1 MSSLENKKLAWL
13 GTNLFMVLSMVII
26 GGITRLTDSGLS
38 MTTWNLI
45 KGVIPPLNQ
54 EEWINVFNLYKNY
67 PEYNLKN
74 FSMTLD
80 EFKKIFFWEYI
91 HRIWGRLIGF
101 TFFIP
106 LFYFWLKGYFNKN
119 EKKLI
124 LLITLL
130 GFFQAFMGWY
140 MVESGLIDQPD
151 VSHFRLSVHLI
162 TAFIIYSLLL
172 YYFWNIHLEKKKV
185 DYGINSYN
193 TNLHK
198 KNFIISLLL
207 LLTTVLAGALVSG
220 TEAGLSYNN
229 FPYMGDGFLPPI
241 LISEEPT
248 NLKNLFNDQGF
259 LQFLHRLVATITLLY
274 LLHTI
279 LKANKDRFFNNFR
292 QLFYFLFFMIVFQ
305 YTLGVIILILYVPI
319 LLGLMHQIGAL
330 LILSLLIISLCEAKK
345 MGLNAPSKNSKSF
358 N

>member
-1 MSSLENKKLAWL
+1 MIKTIENKKLTWL
-13 GTNLFMVLSMVII
+13 GINLFMVLSMVII

-45 KGVIPPLNQ
+45 KGVVPPLNQ

-74 FSMTLD
+74 LSMTLG
-80 EFKKIFFWEYI
+80 EFKKIFFWEYF
-91 HRIWGRLIGF
+91 HRVWGRLIGL

-106 LFYFWLKGYFNKN
+106 LLYFWLKKYFNKN

-124 LLITLL
+124 LIITSL

-140 MVESGLIDQPD
+140 MVESGLLDQPD

-172 YYFWNIHLEKKKV
+172 YYFWNIRLSRGKV
-185 DYGINSYN
+185 VNNMSPCK
-193 TNLHK
+193 TKLHK
-198 KNFIISLLL
+198 NNFLISLLL
-207 LLTTVLAGALVSG
+207 LFSTVLAGALVSG

-241 LISEEPT
+241 LTSGETT
-248 NLKNLFNDQGF
+248 NLKSLLYDQGF
-259 LQFLHRLVATITLLY
+259 LQFLHRLVATITLLF

-279 LKANKDRFFNNFR
+279 FKANKDHFFNNFR
-292 QLFYFLFFMIVFQ
+292 QLFYFLFFMIIFQ
-305 YTLGVIILILYVPI
+305 YTLGIVILKLYVPI

-330 LILSLLIISLCEAKK
+330 LILSFIVISLCEAKK
-345 MGLNAPSKNSKSF
+345 MGLNAPSKT
-358 N
+358 

>member
-1 MSSLENKKLAWL
+1 MIKTIENKKLTWL
-13 GTNLFMVLSMVII
+13 GINLFMVLSMVII

-74 FSMTLD
+74 FSMTLE

-91 HRIWGRLIGF
+91 HRIWGRLIGL

-124 LLITLL
+124 LIITSL

-140 MVESGLIDQPD
+140 MVESGLLDQPD

-172 YYFWNIHLEKKKV
+172 YYFWNIRLSRGKV
-185 DYGINSYN
+185 VNNMSPCK
-193 TNLHK
+193 TRLHK
-198 KNFIISLLL
+198 NNFLISLLL
-207 LLTTVLAGALVSG
+207 LFSTVLAGALVSG

-241 LISEEPT
+241 LTSGETT
-248 NLKNLFNDQGF
+248 NLKSLFYDQGF
-259 LQFLHRLVATITLLY
+259 LQFLHRFVATVTLLY

-279 LKANKDRFFNNFR
+279 FKANKDHFFNNFR
-292 QLFYFLFFMIVFQ
+292 QLFYFLFFMIIFQ
-305 YTLGVIILILYVPI
+305 YTLGIVILKLYVPI
-319 LLGLMHQIGAL
+319 LLGLMHQIGAI
-330 LILSLLIISLCEAKK
+330 LILSLLVISFCEAKK
-345 MGLNAPSKNSKSF
+345 MGRNAPSKN
-358 N
+358 

>member
-1 MSSLENKKLAWL
+1 MNFSFENKKLLWL

-38 MTTWNLI
+38 MTTWDLI

-54 EEWINVFNLYKNY
+54 EEWIDTFNMYKNY
-67 PEYNLKN
+67 PEFNFKN
-74 FSMTLD
+74 SLMTLE
-80 EFKKIFFWEYI
+80 EFKKIFFWEYF
-91 HRIWGRLIGF
+91 HRVWGRLIGL

-106 LFYFWLKGYFNKN
+106 LLYFWIKGHFNKS
-119 EKKLI
+119 EKI
-124 LLITLL
+124 LVILITFL

-140 MVESGLIDQPD
+140 MVKSGLIDQPD

-172 YYFWNIHLEKKKV
+172 YYFWNLHLGKRKMGNDIVARK
-185 DYGINSYN
+185 

-198 KNFIISLLL
+198 KNFFISLLL
-207 LLTTVLAGALVSG
+207 LFTTVVAGALVSG
-220 TEAGLSYNN
+220 TDAGLSYNN

-241 LISEEPT
+241 LLSGET
-248 NLKNLFNDQGF
+248 TDLKILFNDQGF
-259 LQFLHRLVATITLLY
+259 LQFLHRLVATLTLLY

-279 LKANKDRFFNNFR
+279 FKANKDHFFDSFR
-292 QLFYFLFFMIVFQ
+292 QLFYFLFFMIIFQ
-305 YTLGVIILILYVPI
+305 YTLGIIILKLYVPI

-330 LILSLLIISLCEAKK
+330 LILTLLVISICEAKK
-345 MGLNAPSKNSKSF
+345 MGQKFAPQKT
-358 N
+358 

>member
-1 MSSLENKKLAWL
+1 MIKSIENKKLVWL

-45 KGVIPPLNQ
+45 KGIIPPLNQ

-67 PEYNLKN
+67 PEYNFKN
-74 FSMTLD
+74 LSMTLE
-80 EFKKIFFWEYI
+80 EFKKIFFWEYF
-91 HRIWGRLIGF
+91 HRVWGRLIGL

-106 LFYFWLKGYFNKN
+106 LFYFWLKGYFNKS
-119 EKKLI
+119 EKKHI
-124 LLITLL
+124 FLITFL

-172 YYFWNIHLEKKKV
+172 YYFWNIHLGKIKV
-185 DYGINSYN
+185 VYDISACK

-198 KNFIISLLL
+198 KNFFISLLL

-241 LISEEPT
+241 LTSVETT
-248 NLKNLFNDQGF
+248 NLKILFHDQGF

-274 LLHTI
+274 LLYTI
-279 LKANKDRFFNNFR
+279 FKANKDHFFQSFR

-305 YTLGVIILILYVPI
+305 YTLGIIILKLYVPI

-330 LILSLLIISLCEAKK
+330 LILSLLVISLCEAKK
-345 MGLNAPSKNSKSF
+345 KERKLAPSKN
-358 N
+358 

>member
-1 MSSLENKKLAWL
+1 MIKTIENKKLTWL
-13 GTNLFMVLSMVII
+13 GINLFMVLSMVII

-45 KGVIPPLNQ
+45 KGVVPPLNQ

-74 FSMTLD
+74 LSMTLG
-80 EFKKIFFWEYI
+80 EFKKIFFWEYF
-91 HRIWGRLIGF
+91 HRVWGRLIGL

-106 LFYFWLKGYFNKN
+106 LLYFWLKKYFNKN

-124 LLITLL
+124 LIITSL

-140 MVESGLIDQPD
+140 MVESGLLDQPD

-172 YYFWNIHLEKKKV
+172 YYFWNIRLSRGKV
-185 DYGINSYN
+185 VNNMSPC
-193 TNLHK
+193 TTKLHK
-198 KNFIISLLL
+198 NNFLISLLL
-207 LLTTVLAGALVSG
+207 LFSTVLAGALVSG

-229 FPYMGDGFLPPI
+229 FPYMGDGFLPPV
-241 LISEEPT
+241 LTSGETT
-248 NLKNLFNDQGF
+248 NLKSLFYDQGF
-259 LQFLHRLVATITLLY
+259 LQFLHRLVATITLLF

-279 LKANKDRFFNNFR
+279 FKANKDHFFNNFR
-292 QLFYFLFFMIVFQ
+292 QLFYFLFFMIIFQ
-305 YTLGVIILILYVPI
+305 YTLGIVILKLYVPI

-330 LILSLLIISLCEAKK
+330 LILSLIVISLCEAKK
-345 MGLNAPSKNSKSF
+345 MGLNAPSKT
-358 N
+358 

>member
-1 MSSLENKKLAWL
+1 MIKTIENKKLTWL
-13 GTNLFMVLSMVII
+13 GINLFMVLSMVII

-45 KGVIPPLNQ
+45 KGVVPPLNQ

-74 FSMTLD
+74 LSMTLG
-80 EFKKIFFWEYI
+80 EFKKIFFWEYF
-91 HRIWGRLIGF
+91 HRVWGRLIGL

-106 LFYFWLKGYFNKN
+106 LLYFWLKKYFNKN

-124 LLITLL
+124 LIITSL

-140 MVESGLIDQPD
+140 MVESGLLDQPD

-172 YYFWNIHLEKKKV
+172 YYFWNIRLSRGKV
-185 DYGINSYN
+185 VNNMSPCK
-193 TNLHK
+193 TKLHK
-198 KNFIISLLL
+198 NNFLISLLL
-207 LLTTVLAGALVSG
+207 LFSTVLAGALVSG

-241 LISEEPT
+241 LTSGETT
-248 NLKNLFNDQGF
+248 NLKSLLYDQGF
-259 LQFLHRLVATITLLY
+259 LQFLHRLVATITLLF
-274 LLHTI
+274 LLHT
-279 LKANKDRFFNNFR
+279 LFKANQDHFFNNFR
-292 QLFYFLFFMIVFQ
+292 QLFYLLFFMIIFQ
-305 YTLGVIILILYVPI
+305 YTLGIVILKLYVPI

-330 LILSLLIISLCEAKK
+330 LILSLIVISLCEAKK
-345 MGLNAPSKNSKSF
+345 MGLNAPSKT
-358 N
+358 

>member
-1 MSSLENKKLAWL
+1 MIKTIENKKLTWL
-13 GTNLFMVLSMVII
+13 GINLFMALSMVII

-45 KGVIPPLNQ
+45 KGVVPPLNQ

-74 FSMTLD
+74 LSMTLG
-80 EFKKIFFWEYI
+80 EFKKIFFWEYF
-91 HRIWGRLIGF
+91 HRVWGRLIGL

-106 LFYFWLKGYFNKN
+106 LLYFWLKKYFNKN

-124 LLITLL
+124 LIITSL

-140 MVESGLIDQPD
+140 MVESGLLDQPD

-172 YYFWNIHLEKKKV
+172 YYFWNIRLSRGKV
-185 DYGINSYN
+185 VNNMSPCK
-193 TNLHK
+193 TKLHK
-198 KNFIISLLL
+198 NNFLISLLL
-207 LLTTVLAGALVSG
+207 LFSTVLAGALVSG

-241 LISEEPT
+241 LTSGETT
-248 NLKNLFNDQGF
+248 NLKSLLYDQGF
-259 LQFLHRLVATITLLY
+259 LQFLHRLVATITLLF

-279 LKANKDRFFNNFR
+279 FKANKDHFFNNFR
-292 QLFYFLFFMIVFQ
+292 QLFYFLFFMIIFQ
-305 YTLGVIILILYVPI
+305 YTLGIVILKLYVPI

-330 LILSLLIISLCEAKK
+330 LILSLIVISLCEAKK
-345 MGLNAPSKNSKSF
+345 MGLNAPSKT
-358 N
+358 

>member
-1 MSSLENKKLAWL
+1 MNSFENKKLVWL

-45 KGVIPPLNQ
+45 KGVMPPLNQ

-74 FSMTLD
+74 FSMTLE

-124 LLITLL
+124 LLITSL
-130 GFFQAFMGWY
+130 GLFQAFMGWY

-172 YYFWNIHLEKKKV
+172 YYFWNIHLGKKKV
-185 DYGINSYN
+185 VYGINSYN

-330 LILSLLIISLCEAKK
+330 LILSLLVISLCEAKK

>member
-1 MSSLENKKLAWL
+1 MIKTIENKKLTWL
-13 GTNLFMVLSMVII
+13 GINLFMVLSMVII

-45 KGVIPPLNQ
+45 KGVVPPLNQ

-74 FSMTLD
+74 LSMTLG
-80 EFKKIFFWEYI
+80 EFKKIFFWEYF
-91 HRIWGRLIGF
+91 HRVWGRLIGL

-106 LFYFWLKGYFNKN
+106 LLYFWLKKYFNKN

-124 LLITLL
+124 LIITSL

-140 MVESGLIDQPD
+140 MVESGLLDQPD

-172 YYFWNIHLEKKKV
+172 YYFWNIRLSRGKV
-185 DYGINSYN
+185 VNNMSPCK
-193 TNLHK
+193 TKLHK
-198 KNFIISLLL
+198 NNFLISLLL
-207 LLTTVLAGALVSG
+207 LFSTVLAGALVSG

-241 LISEEPT
+241 LTSGETT
-248 NLKNLFNDQGF
+248 NLKSLLYDQGF
-259 LQFLHRLVATITLLY
+259 LQFLHRLVATITLLF

-279 LKANKDRFFNNFR
+279 FKANKDHFFNNFR
-292 QLFYFLFFMIVFQ
+292 QLFYFLFFMIIFQ
-305 YTLGVIILILYVPI
+305 YTLGIVILKLYVPI

-330 LILSLLIISLCEAKK
+330 LILSLLIISFCEAKK
-345 MGLNAPSKNSKSF
+345 MGPNAPSKN
-358 N
+358 

>member
-1 MSSLENKKLAWL
+1 MIKTIKNKKLTWL

-45 KGVIPPLNQ
+45 KGIVPPLNQ
-54 EEWINVFNLYKNY
+54 DEWIHVFNLYKNY
-67 PEYNLKN
+67 PEYNFKN
-74 FSMTLD
+74 IAMTLE
-80 EFKKIFFWEYI
+80 EFKKIFFWEYF
-91 HRIWGRLIGF
+91 HRVWGRLIGL

-106 LFYFWLKGYFNKN
+106 LLYFWLKDYFNKS
-119 EKKLI
+119 EKKFI
-124 LLITLL
+124 LLISFL

-172 YYFWNIHLEKKKV
+172 YYFWNIRLGTGNVASNMSPYKTK
-185 DYGINSYN
+185 
-193 TNLHK
+193 LHK
-198 KNFIISLLL
+198 NNFLISLLL
-207 LLTTVLAGALVSG
+207 LFSTVLAGALVSG

-241 LISEEPT
+241 LTSGETI
-248 NLKNLFNDQGF
+248 NLKSLLYDQGF
-259 LQFLHRLVATITLLY
+259 LQFLHRFIATLTLLY

-279 LKANKDRFFNNFR
+279 VKANKDHFFNNFR
-292 QLFYFLFFMIVFQ
+292 QLFYFLFFMIIIQ
-305 YTLGVIILILYVPI
+305 YTLGIIILKLYVPI

-330 LILSLLIISLCEAKK
+330 LILSLLVISLCEAKK
-345 MGLNAPSKNSKSF
+345 MGQDTPSKI
-358 N
+358 

>member
-1 MSSLENKKLAWL
+1 MLKTIENKKLTWL
-13 GTNLFMVLSMVII
+13 GINLFMVLSMVII

-45 KGVIPPLNQ
+45 KGVVPPLNQ

-74 FSMTLD
+74 LSMTLG
-80 EFKKIFFWEYI
+80 EFKKIFFWEYF
-91 HRIWGRLIGF
+91 HRVWGRLIGL

-106 LFYFWLKGYFNKN
+106 LLYFWLKKYFNKN

-124 LLITLL
+124 LIITSL

-140 MVESGLIDQPD
+140 MVESGLLDQPD

-172 YYFWNIHLEKKKV
+172 YYFWNIRLSKGKV
-185 DYGINSYN
+185 VNNMSPCK
-193 TNLHK
+193 TKLHK
-198 KNFIISLLL
+198 NNFLISLLL
-207 LLTTVLAGALVSG
+207 LFSTVLAGALVSG

-241 LISEEPT
+241 LTSGETT
-248 NLKNLFNDQGF
+248 NLESLLYDQGF
-259 LQFLHRLVATITLLY
+259 LQFLHRLVATITLLF

-279 LKANKDRFFNNFR
+279 FKANKDHFFNNFR
-292 QLFYFLFFMIVFQ
+292 QLFYFLFFMIIFQ
-305 YTLGVIILILYVPI
+305 YTLGIVILKLYVPI

-330 LILSLLIISLCEAKK
+330 LILSLIVISLCEAKK
-345 MGLNAPSKNSKSF
+345 MGLNAPSKT
-358 N
+358 